1 MRAVQKQ
8 MLLMPQKEGLEMIDA
23 QQKQMRLQIEHELK
37 GLQQLHSTV
46 LLEPADIHR
55 LAALQTELRMQLL
68 QCELF
73 RQELQQL
80 VQPHLQKRWY
90 VTISWDSPSLITSQF
105 SLVTPLLTHHCTQH
119 RRPLPS

>member
-1 MRAVQKQ
+1 
-8 MLLMPQKEGLEMIDA
+8 MPQKEGLEVVDA

-80 VQPHLQKRWY
+80 VQPHMQKRWC
-90 VTISWDSPSLITSQF
+90 DSPLS
-105 SLVTPLLTHHCTQH
+105 
-119 RRPLPS
+119 LPSA

>member
-90 VTISWDSPSLITSQF
+90 GDYLLGAFPSLTSLHLASPRSSF
-105 SLVTPLLTHHCTQH
+105 SSN
-119 RRPLPS
+119 PSRL